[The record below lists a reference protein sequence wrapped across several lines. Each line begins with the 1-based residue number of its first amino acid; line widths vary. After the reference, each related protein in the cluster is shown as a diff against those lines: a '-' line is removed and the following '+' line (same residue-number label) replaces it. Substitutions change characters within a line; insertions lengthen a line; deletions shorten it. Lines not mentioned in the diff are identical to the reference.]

1 MRLTLTADQ
10 LQLAQAVSDARH
22 RNRLQAGS
30 RDYSCGQE
38 SDATN
43 LLGAISELAL
53 HCYFNLPIDWI
64 FLATDAGFCQPDVGG
79 LWEVRSTV
87 RPGNRLYL
95 FEREVT
101 PEKLAA
107 PFAWVLI
114 DGLGTDQ
121 VTCHLQGWA
130 MGWEVVHRG
139 VRQQIQRAPSYF
151 LGNDQLRDFGAPAPT
166 WRAAR
171 WCANSAQMALQRSG
185 ELDRAAA

>member
-1 MRLTLTADQ
+1 
-10 LQLAQAVSDARH
+10 VSDARH

-30 RDYSCGQE
+30 RDHSCGMA

-43 LLGAISELAL
+43 LLGAVSEIAL
-53 HCYFNLPIDWI
+53 HQFFGLPIDWT

-101 PEKLAA
+101 LEKLAA
-107 PFAWVLI
+107 PFAWILI
-114 DGLGTDQ
+114 EGLGTQQ

-130 MGWEVVHRG
+130 MGYEVITRG
-139 VRQQIQRAPSYF
+139 VRQQIQRAPSFF
-151 LGNDQLRDFGAPAPT
+151 LANDRLRRFSAPAPT

-171 WCANSAQMALQRSG
+171 WCANSARMAL
-185 ELDRAAA
+185 RAAPPPAGSPCLSA